1 MDGRM
6 FDGMLAALITIALV
20 FAAVAFGL
28 GMLIGWWLV

>member
-1 MDGRM
+1 MDARM
-6 FDGMLAALITIALV
+6 FDGMLAALIKIALV

>member
-6 FDGMLAALITIALV
+6 FDGMLATLITIALV